1 MRPSRCRAFVGL
13 QGVTRS
19 YTRVLKGFSR
29 RLKALLDYTGL
40 RRLRSDKAL
49 ALRLQEVD
57 GLCIGC
63 RVPAGSECYY
73 CWDERRRGEEK
84 LTQKDVDEKCK
95 DKTYNDK
102 HIERRR
108 ERIKGRKVASRADV
122 ANQIESKKGA
132 YRNNF
137 DEGHF
142 YFLEDFL
149 ALIFSGKYLPHSRP
163 RSRLSTALS
172 MK

>member
-1 MRPSRCRAFVGL
+1 MD
-13 QGVTRS
+13 GVCN
-19 YTRVLKGFSR
+19 
-29 RLKALLDYTGL
+29 D
-40 RRLRSDKAL
+40 
-49 ALRLQEVD
+49 
-57 GLCIGC
+57 C
-63 RVPAGSECYY
+63 RVPFGSECYY

-142 YFLEDFL
+142 YILEDSL
-149 ALIFSGKYLPHSRP
+149 ALNLSWKVFSSLKAKP
-163 RSRLSTALS
+163 
-172 MK
+172 